1 MGPANLLLFRCV
13 GLSGQ
18 MQMPET
24 TLEFMNAA
32 CQGNLDVIDKYLAD
46 GGNPNVHDEVRSP
59 RVTRQMHSF
68 VKFTSIYYSHPSR

>member
-1 MGPANLLLFRCV
+1 MGPANLLFQCV
-13 GLSGQ
+13 GLCGQ
-18 MQMPET
+18 MQPET

-59 RVTRQMHSF
+59 CATRQMHSF